1 MWFFFRFITWEQ
13 RKLGDIGETYGG
25 LSGKSG
31 EDFGHGNAKFV
42 TYMNVFTNPIADT
55 EMTESIEIDS
65 RQVQVKIG
73 DVFFTTS
80 SETPEEVGMSSVW
93 LKNEE
98 NIYLNSFCFGYRPK
112 ITMNS
117 YYLAYMLRSV
127 EIREKIV
134 FLAQGISRYNISK
147 KKMMEITIPLPSDSE
162 QSKLGSI
169 FKQLDNLITLH
180 QRKDFSMRCGYDIF
194 LKMVN
199 TQKMANAWEQR
210 EFNSIVKRVTEMAA
224 TDGLPRVEYEDIVSG
239 QGTLN
244 KDIYKKQSNKVGILF
259 DDGDVLFGKLRP
271 YLKNWL
277 FAAFKGIA
285 VGDFWVLR
293 ANNAD
298 GEYIYTLLQIDTFQN
313 IANQATGTKMPRA
326 DWSLV
331 SKQQFFIPRTI
342 AEQHRIGVVFK
353 QLDNLITLH
362 QREHRQKKNPFLNE
376 NRSLFRE
383 AIANAWEQR
392 KLGEVGKAQS
402 GVGFPDREQGGKTG
416 VPFYKVSDMN
426 NAGNE
431 HEMCSANN
439 YVSEAQCK
447 KNGWMPITEISVV
460 FAKVGAAI
468 MLNRKRL
475 VRISFLLDNNTMAYK
490 FGTEWDIDFGKTL
503 FERID
508 LTDLVQIGALP
519 SYNATDVE
527 CVEISMPDKPEQHR
541 IGVFFKQL
549 DNLITLHQRQLEK
562 LKNIKSALLEKMFV

>member
-1 MWFFFRFITWEQ
+1 MWFFFRFIT
-13 RKLGDIGETYGG
+13 
-25 LSGKSG
+25 
-31 EDFGHGNAKFV
+31 
-42 TYMNVFTNPIADT
+42 
-55 EMTESIEIDS
+55 
-65 RQVQVKIG
+65 
-73 DVFFTTS
+73 
-80 SETPEEVGMSSVW
+80 
-93 LKNEE
+93 
-98 NIYLNSFCFGYRPK
+98 
-112 ITMNS
+112 
-117 YYLAYMLRSV
+117 
-127 EIREKIV
+127 
-134 FLAQGISRYNISK
+134 
-147 KKMMEITIPLPSDSE
+147 
-162 QSKLGSI
+162 
-169 FKQLDNLITLH
+169 
-180 QRKDFSMRCGYDIF
+180 
-194 LKMVN
+194 
-199 TQKMANAWEQR
+199 WEQR

-331 SKQQFFIPRTI
+331 YKQQFFIPRTI

-362 QREHRQKKNPFLNE
+362 QRKYDKFVNIKKALLEKMFPQGNE
-376 NRSLFRE
+376 MTPKIRFKGFTD
-383 AIANAWEQR
+383 AWEQR

-431 HEMCSANN
+431 HEMCTANN

-447 KNGWMPITEISVV
+447 KNGWTPITEISVV